1 MVAIIITSLCVLDD
15 GAYSYRLLQPL
26 AFVCVMAKDGEVACC
41 LQPFV
46 VSSHNLPGAVIK
58 PQWPTR

>member
-1 MVAIIITSLCVLDD
+1 MLAIIITSLCVLDD
-15 GAYSYRLLQPL
+15 GAYSSCLLQPL
-26 AFVCVMAKDGEVACC
+26 AFVCVIAKDGEVAFW

-46 VSSHNLPGAVIK
+46 VSSHNLPRSVIK